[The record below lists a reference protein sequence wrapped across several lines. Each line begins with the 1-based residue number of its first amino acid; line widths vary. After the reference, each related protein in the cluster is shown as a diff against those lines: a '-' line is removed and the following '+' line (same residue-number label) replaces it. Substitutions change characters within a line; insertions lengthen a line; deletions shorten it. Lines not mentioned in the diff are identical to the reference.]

1 MSDAITPIV
10 DEILPEVVRLRQDL
24 HAHPELSFQER
35 STAGKVRA
43 ILRELPGVEVS
54 PPIME
59 TDVVAVLDTGRPG
72 RCMGIRADLDAL
84 PLDEE
89 ASLEEVAY
97 RSTVPGVMHACGHDG
112 HTATLVGTAM
122 VLSRLAPQ
130 MSGKVKFIFQPGEEE
145 GGGAKTLC
153 AEGVMTNPQVDAI
166 IALHA
171 WPVRSVGTVSLRY
184 GPALASNDPFFVTIR
199 GHGSHGAYPQKGID
213 PIVASAHIVT
223 ALQTVVARNV
233 APIDAAVVTIGAI
246 NAGATTNIIPA
257 ECRMQGT
264 LRHLRPEVGELLRR
278 RVREII
284 EWTARAHGATAD
296 LRFEEGYP
304 PVVNDDTMCRLVEEA
319 ARDML
324 GPEGIATDEP
334 PSLGVEDFSY
344 YGQRTP
350 SVMFRLGVRPRHMED
365 YPPLHNPRFNFNDDA
380 LSVGIRVFC
389 EVTRR
394 FLAGA

>member
-1 MSDAITPIV
+1 
-10 DEILPEVVRLRQDL
+10 
-24 HAHPELSFQER
+24 
-35 STAGKVRA
+35 
-43 ILRELPGVEVS
+43 
-54 PPIME
+54 
-59 TDVVAVLDTGRPG
+59 
-72 RCMGIRADLDAL
+72 
-84 PLDEE
+84 
-89 ASLEEVAY
+89 
-97 RSTVPGVMHACGHDG
+97 
-112 HTATLVGTAM
+112 
-122 VLSRLAPQ
+122 
-130 MSGKVKFIFQPGEEE
+130 
-145 GGGAKTLC
+145 
-153 AEGVMTNPQVDAI
+153 VDAI